1 MDAAIKRSVE
11 IFLQRAA
18 AAAAASLPAVLQ
30 GDCHIKTCEGETKK
44 KRSLICITNPTF
56 MCFSSLAQFELF
68 AVKPQQEVVFVLKS

>member
-11 IFLQRAA
+11 IFLQRA

-44 KRSLICITNPTF
+44 KKPDLHHKPHF
-56 MCFSSLAQFELF
+56 HVFQLAR
-68 AVKPQQEVVFVLKS
+68 AV